1 MDGVTNRKR
10 KEWDSSR
17 CNECVE
23 DGNGGGNEAAR
34 CNYGFVT
41 FFGEAVRRIKAI
53 DGRACITKEVRKEIG
68 QEFKNL
74 PPERK
79 SKYRSQQHR
88 ADKNVEGEVKFLTRC
103 APDRLAALVAEL
115 TEEQKEAASEMGLG
129 RLIQLNCGRL
139 KRKLCSWLVER
150 IDTASGTIDLNGSKV
165 ELSGPSFSYIM
176 GVSDGGKPLQLE
188 GDKSRVA
195 EYLQKFNA
203 TSSGI
208 NIKRLSD
215 ILRNCREADDDFKV
229 TFMLF
234 TLCTVL
240 CSPIGVHISS
250 SFLFSLIH
258 INCIRKMNWATFCFD
273 RLMQGIIRYKE
284 DKLAYVGGCVLYLE
298 LLFFN
303 SIVYGGLHR
312 DRTICPVAL
321 WNVVEIKRLLKWIEK
336 KGGYKSTRLAII
348 ENPAEGRPPGG
359 GSYTCSDD
367 ECISGVNR
375 YEWSATPLIVEG
387 NVFEAVDTCSLSKG
401 VVGNINI
408 EGSSILCFVNNASA
422 AESRQSCREQNKH
435 LSRQYRAGPFVVP
448 MSLHSEEIML
458 LEYIMAEDLDE
469 WETLV
474 KTKRNCLSRKT
485 IMSLAPRR
493 VINAEVISTL
503 SEMLSEF
510 QLLNGTTG
518 HISWFLPVLD
528 MAHVAGDDR
537 LLEMWLRNI
546 ASNNQCCTYKGSCD
560 RIVVP
565 ICDGIGHWYLLVVI
579 ITELRAEIWDPLASC
594 MTTNLFL
601 MEVHRILK
609 CLDVVLKNERA
620 NLCPGGIIF
629 SSCEVSHP
637 SLKAKELH
645 AIDCGLYVCLLMK
658 QLHHRQRP
666 LTEMRCDS
674 DAERSSLILQLVN
687 FRENLVK
694 DKIVESATSYRRHR
708 QAFVTVGEGEI
719 KKQQRRN
726 RLKSKKM
733 GHGQRR

>member
-1 MDGVTNRKR
+1 MDGVTSRRR

-41 FFGEAVRRIKAI
+41 YFGEAVQRIKAI

-88 ADKNVEGEVKFLTRC
+88 AEKYVEGEAKFLTRC
-103 APDRLAALVAEL
+103 APDRLAALIAEL

-150 IDTASGTIDLNGSKV
+150 IDTTSCTIDLNGSKV
-165 ELSGPSFSYIM
+165 ELSGLSFSYIM
-176 GVSDGGKPLQLE
+176 GVSDGGIPLQLE

-195 EYLQKFNA
+195 EYLHKFNA

-215 ILRNCREADDDFKV
+215 ILR
-229 TFMLF
+229 
-234 TLCTVL
+234 
-240 CSPIGVHISS
+240 VHISS
-250 SFLFSLIH
+250 SFLFSLIY

-312 DRTICPVAL
+312 DRSICPVAL

-348 ENPAEGRPPGG
+348 ENPAGGRPPGG
-359 GSYTCSDD
+359 GSYTCSDE

-387 NVFEAVDTCSLSKG
+387 NAFETVDTCSLSKG
-401 VVGNINI
+401 VGNIDI

-493 VINAEVISTL
+493 VINAE
-503 SEMLSEF
+503 
-510 QLLNGTTG
+510 
-518 HISWFLPVLD
+518 
-528 MAHVAGDDR
+528 
-537 LLEMWLRNI
+537 
-546 ASNNQCCTYKGSCD
+546 
-560 RIVVP
+560 IVVP

-594 MTTNLFL
+594 MTTNLFV

-620 NLCPGGIIF
+620 HLCPGGIIF

-674 DAERSSLILQLVN
+674 DAERSSLILQLVH

-719 KKQQRRN
+719 KRQQRRN

>member
-1 MDGVTNRKR
+1 MDGVTSRKR

-23 DGNGGGNEAAR
+23 YGNGGGNEAAR

-41 FFGEAVRRIKAI
+41 YFGEAVQRIKAI

-88 ADKNVEGEVKFLTRC
+88 AEKYVEGEAKFLTRC
-103 APDRLAALVAEL
+103 APDRLAALIAEL

-150 IDTASGTIDLNGSKV
+150 IDTTSCTIDLNGSKV

-176 GVSDGGKPLQLE
+176 GVSDGGIPLQLE

-195 EYLQKFNA
+195 EYLHKFNA

-312 DRTICPVAL
+312 DRSICPVAL

-336 KGGYKSTRLAII
+336 KGGYKSTRVSCSREDELV
-348 ENPAEGRPPGG
+348 GREKF
-359 GSYTCSDD
+359 T
-367 ECISGVNR
+367 
-375 YEWSATPLIVEG
+375 
-387 NVFEAVDTCSLSKG
+387 
-401 VVGNINI
+401 
-408 EGSSILCFVNNASA
+408 
-422 AESRQSCREQNKH
+422 
-435 LSRQYRAGPFVVP
+435 
-448 MSLHSEEIML
+448 ML
-458 LEYIMAEDLDE
+458 
-469 WETLV
+469 
-474 KTKRNCLSRKT
+474 
-485 IMSLAPRR
+485 
-493 VINAEVISTL
+493 
-503 SEMLSEF
+503 
-510 QLLNGTTG
+510 G
-518 HISWFLPVLD
+518 
-528 MAHVAGDDR
+528 
-537 LLEMWLRNI
+537 
-546 ASNNQCCTYKGSCD
+546 
-560 RIVVP
+560 
-565 ICDGIGHWYLLVVI
+565 
-579 ITELRAEIWDPLASC
+579 
-594 MTTNLFL
+594 
-601 MEVHRILK
+601 
-609 CLDVVLKNERA
+609 
-620 NLCPGGIIF
+620 
-629 SSCEVSHP
+629 
-637 SLKAKELH
+637 
-645 AIDCGLYVCLLMK
+645 GLYELNCVNC
-658 QLHHRQRP
+658 
-666 LTEMRCDS
+666 ECDITKKI
-674 DAERSSLILQLVN
+674 IL
-687 FRENLVK
+687 
-694 DKIVESATSYRRHR
+694 
-708 QAFVTVGEGEI
+708 
-719 KKQQRRN
+719 
-726 RLKSKKM
+726 
-733 GHGQRR
+733 